1 MKIIINQDKELRA
14 VGYNELSGFNP
25 LETEFYIAKVLN
37 PIRPIHCII
46 DNRFHL
52 LMFKSD
58 ENDNYLIYK
67 PFDLVNIKYQEGNK
81 KIKVSFNNE
90 ESKEI
95 ELFCSTMDNHSLLKF
110 LGKEV

>member
-1 MKIIINQDKELRA
+1 MKIIINQNKELRI
-14 VGYNELSGFNP
+14 VGYDELSGFNP
-25 LETEFYIAKVLN
+25 LETEYYIAKTLN
-37 PIRPIHCII
+37 PKKPVHCII

-52 LMFKSD
+52 LMYKNG

-95 ELFCSTMDNHSLLKF
+95 ELFCSTIDDYSLLKY